1 MLGHLG
7 MISII
12 NHGSRVR
19 ENSEVARLLRYTYCV
34 KQYTIVIVEAN
45 PIASDH
51 KDGLVWIVNPIS
63 HGVQHVSTDPKDLR
77 HCRIIILQTL
87 WIQPYLLRKYLRY
100 DLGG

>member
-19 ENSEVARLLRYTYCV
+19 ENSEVAHLLRYTYCV

-51 KDGLVWIVNPIS
+51 KDGLV
-63 HGVQHVSTDPKDLR
+63 
-77 HCRIIILQTL
+77 
-87 WIQPYLLRKYLRY
+87 
-100 DLGG
+100 